1 MVKILSLHEIKI
13 YRARV
18 DRTNTRMQRYFNST
32 LLKNVFARI
41 CNYAYTVN
49 QFYTI
54 SYVTKKL
61 RSTRQAIS
69 LIVDECE
76 NEEWLNINR
85 RANKVEF
92 QASEELYESLR
103 DYVFART
110 NIMTSDE
117 CNDWISMLTLYKNL
131 NEKY

>member
-1 MVKILSLHEIKI
+1 MLKINMKNTKKEIFKSFDKNLIYKEMVKILYLKEIKI
-13 YRARV
+13 YQARV
-18 DRTNTRMQRYFNST
+18 DRTSTRMKRYFNST
-32 LLKNVFARI
+32 PLRNVFARI

-85 RANKVEF
+85 RATTGLNGRCC
-92 QASEELYESLR
+92 S
-103 DYVFART
+103 VFPRK
-110 NIMTSDE
+110 
-117 CNDWISMLTLYKNL
+117 TL
-131 NEKY
+131 

>member
-1 MVKILSLHEIKI
+1 MHEIKI
-13 YRARV
+13 YQARV
-18 DRTNTRMQRYFNST
+18 DRTNTRIQRYFNST
-32 LLKNVFARI
+32 PLRNVFARI

-54 SYVTKKL
+54 SYVTKEL

-76 NEEWLNINR
+76 NEGWLNIHR
-85 RANKVEF
+85 RANKGEIKD
-92 QASEELYESLR
+92 SEEVYESWR
-103 DYVFART
+103 DYVYAST

-117 CNDWISMLTLYKNL
+117 RND
-131 NEKY
+131 